1 MASRDQQHE
10 DQTSETW
17 MAQEGVDRATEVFH
31 KYGEDIR
38 CFVEFHARD
47 EAEADDL
54 FQEFFLS
61 LVSTRLPRKVTSMK
75 RYLYRAIANDLV
87 SRMRS
92 HQRYQK
98 RLRVY
103 AEARKYQSH
112 QDDPGRETVRTEQ
125 TRRVFE
131 MIERHLPPREAEAVT
146 CRFHKDWSNRE
157 VADHMGVDRR
167 SVTRYLCAGLKRIRE
182 IGLVGERK
190 PS

>member
-1 MASRDQQHE
+1 
-10 DQTSETW
+10 
-17 MAQEGVDRATEVFH
+17 MAQEGVNRATEVFQ
-31 KYGEDIR
+31 KYGAEIR
-38 CFVEFHARD
+38 CFVELHAHD

-61 LVSTRLPRKVTSMK
+61 LVSTRLPRKVASMR

-87 SRMRS
+87 SRVRS
-92 HQRYQK
+92 RQRYQK

-103 AEARKYQSH
+103 AEARKHQSH
-112 QDDPGRETVRTEQ
+112 QDDPGKETIRTEQ

-131 MIERHLPPREAEAVT
+131 MIERHLPPREAEAVA

-167 SVTRYLCAGLKRIRE
+167 SATRYLCAGLKRLRE
-182 IGLVGERK
+182 IGFVGKRE
-190 PS
+190 PL